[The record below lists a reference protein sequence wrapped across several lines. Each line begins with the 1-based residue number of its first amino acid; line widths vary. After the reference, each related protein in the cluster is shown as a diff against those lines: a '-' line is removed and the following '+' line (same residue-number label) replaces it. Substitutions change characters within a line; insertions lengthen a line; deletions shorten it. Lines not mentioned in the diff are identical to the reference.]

1 MFCFNY
7 NHSYVKNY
15 ENDKYS
21 NFKQLAEAYLLARA
35 LGDMSPSALF
45 RGCKGKE
52 ASNMFSNIF
61 LFSNIFTG
69 QEAVLWLFVGQSP
82 QTEYSLLCI

>member
-21 NFKQLAEAYLLARA
+21 NFKQLAEAYLPARA
-35 LGDMSPSALF
+35 LGDMSPPGLF
-45 RGCKGKE
+45 RGCT
-52 ASNMFSNIF
+52 SLVFSY
-61 LFSNIFTG
+61 IFTG